1 MKKVYIRTLGCE
13 KNTVDS
19 ENAARLL
26 SDAGCSVIDD
36 PEEADVLM
44 VNTCGFIGDAK
55 KQSIEAVFELNAV
68 KEASGGKKTLIVS
81 GCLTQRYAEELKKSL
96 PEADFILGVND
107 YDKLPGI
114 VLGTEKDKVH
124 AGACGKVYKELG
136 SRMLLTRPWSRSLKI
151 AEGCSNICSYCIIP
165 FIRGRY
171 RSRREEDILK
181 EARELAAEGC
191 RELVIIAQDVT
202 CYGRDFGKTDALPQ
216 LLRKLSVI
224 EGIKWIRLMYCYED
238 EITDGLIEEIKN
250 NDKIC
255 KYIDIPIQHCSD
267 DILKAMDR
275 KSSHDS
281 IVGTVTKLRKHIP
294 DIVIR
299 TTLITGFPGER
310 VPQFEELLDFIEDMR
325 FERLGA
331 FAYSREEGTKAAGLP
346 GQVRSDVK
354 QRRLD
359 RVMTL
364 QQRISLEN
372 NTMLIGRVMDVLVE
386 EIEEDGTCIGR
397 TYMDAPDIDN
407 SVIFAGKPGTV
418 PGSFVKVVI
427 TDAFDYDLTGEE
439 L

>member
-26 SDAGCSVIDD
+26 LDAGCSVIDD

-55 KQSIEAVFELNAV
+55 KQSIEAVFEMNAV

-114 VLGTEKDKVH
+114 VFGTDKEKVH
-124 AGACGKVYKELG
+124 AGACEKTYKELG
-136 SRMLLTRPWSRSLKI
+136 SRKLLTKPWSRSLKI
-151 AEGCSNICSYCIIP
+151 SEGCYNNCSYCIIP

-171 RSRREEDILK
+171 RSRREDDILK

-202 CYGRDFGKTDALPQ
+202 CYGRDFGKKDALPL
-216 LLRKLSVI
+216 LLRKLS
-224 EGIKWIRLMYCYED
+224 GIDGVKWIRLMYCYED
-238 EITDGLIEEIKN
+238 EITDALIEEIKT

-267 DILKAMDR
+267 EILKAMDR
-275 KSSHDS
+275 KSTYDS
-281 IVGTVTKLRKHIP
+281 IVKTVRKLRKQIP

-310 VPQFEELLDFIEDMR
+310 VPQFEELMDFIEDMR

-331 FAYSREEGTKAAGLP
+331 FAYSREEGTKAAEFKN
-346 GQVRSDVK
+346 QVRSDVK
-354 QRRLD
+354 ARRLD
-359 RVMTL
+359 RIMTL

-372 NTMLIGRVMDVLVE
+372 NTKYIGRILEVLVE

-397 TYMDAPDIDN
+397 TYMDAPEIDN
-407 SVIFAGKPGTV
+407 SVIFTGKPGTV
-418 PGSFVKVVI
+418 PGSFVKVLI

-439 L
+439 I

>member
-1 MKKVYIRTLGCE
+1 
-13 KNTVDS
+13 
-19 ENAARLL
+19 
-26 SDAGCSVIDD
+26 
-36 PEEADVLM
+36 
-44 VNTCGFIGDAK
+44 
-55 KQSIEAVFELNAV
+55 
-68 KEASGGKKTLIVS
+68 
-81 GCLTQRYAEELKKSL
+81 
-96 PEADFILGVND
+96 
-107 YDKLPGI
+107 
-114 VLGTEKDKVH
+114 
-124 AGACGKVYKELG
+124 
-136 SRMLLTRPWSRSLKI
+136 
-151 AEGCSNICSYCIIP
+151 
-165 FIRGRY
+165 
-171 RSRREEDILK
+171 
-181 EARELAAEGC
+181 
-191 RELVIIAQDVT
+191 
-202 CYGRDFGKTDALPQ
+202 
-216 LLRKLSVI
+216 
-224 EGIKWIRLMYCYED
+224 MYCYED